1 LDEVVVVTVKLIGLS
16 AFKLNWNQFFL
27 KLTIIKT
34 WRVATPLSETD
45 RTMNL
50 QEQLEKEGERKVAA
64 LIDVS
69 EQTLLAIID
78 EGNDAF
84 KAVHGRNMTYAEM
97 RGLYG

>member
-1 LDEVVVVTVKLIGLS
+1 MFVRLH
-16 AFKLNWNQFFL
+16 
-27 KLTIIKT
+27 
-34 WRVATPLSETD
+34 
-45 RTMNL
+45 RTMNQEQKQL
-50 QEQLEKEGERKVAA
+50 EHLEQLEREGERKVAA

-69 EQTLLAIID
+69 EQALVAIID

>member
-1 LDEVVVVTVKLIGLS
+1 MESILFEI
-16 AFKLNWNQFFL
+16 
-27 KLTIIKT
+27 TIIKT

-64 LIDVS
+64 LLNAGALN
-69 EQTLLAIID
+69 EGALLAIID